1 MYVVQSIIEN
11 PVINN
16 NHRYETT
23 RHGQINISHKIQF
36 ICMKKYKY
44 LCSPYFFFLFDK
56 FKKDF

>member
-1 MYVVQSIIEN
+1 MYIVHSIIEN

-36 ICMKKYKY
+36 ICMKNVNICVPI
-44 LCSPYFFFLFDK
+44 LFPSFF
-56 FKKDF
+56 